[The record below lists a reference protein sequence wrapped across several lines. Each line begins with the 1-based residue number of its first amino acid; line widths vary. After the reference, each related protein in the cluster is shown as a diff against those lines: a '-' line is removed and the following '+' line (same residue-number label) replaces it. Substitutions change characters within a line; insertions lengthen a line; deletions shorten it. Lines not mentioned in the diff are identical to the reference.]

1 MHQNHSGAA
10 QAAVTEGDT
19 QTAGGETGRGE
30 LRPGQGCDC
39 CVQMGESGDLGS
51 WESKGQSEA
60 GLRAELDGNGVVYLS
75 SQHWDSRR
83 FE

>member
-10 QAAVTEGDT
+10 QAAVTEEDTETTGGGDRWRT
-19 QTAGGETGRGE
+19 EAWA
-30 LRPGQGCDC
+30 GCDC
-39 CVQMGESGDLGS
+39 CEQMGESGELGS
-51 WESKGQSEA
+51 SKGQSEA
-60 GLRAELDGNGVVYLS
+60 GLRPELDGNGVVYLS